1 VEWSGVSA
9 QKVFNVSCG
18 VDSAYR
24 LEGDVYGLSFPYL
37 LCVSNRKPHK
47 NEFRIVQAFARAH
60 IDLRVHLVFTGESN
74 LPLADWI
81 EKQGVTL
88 RVNFVGSVPEE
99 KLPSLYRGATAL
111 IFPSLYE
118 GFGLPL
124 LEAMACGTPVVTAKV
139 TALPEVAGDAAL
151 LADPTSVDEIAAAIE
166 NVTGDDSL
174 RLQLKEK
181 GLARARSFTWAGT
194 CARVHRLLSGE

>member
-1 VEWSGVSA
+1 
-9 QKVFNVSCG
+9 
-18 VDSAYR
+18 
-24 LEGDVYGLSFPYL
+24 
-37 LCVSNRKPHK
+37 
-47 NEFRIVQAFARAH
+47 
-60 IDLRVHLVFTGESN
+60 
-74 LPLADWI
+74 
-81 EKQGVTL
+81 
-88 RVNFVGSVPEE
+88 
-99 KLPSLYRGATAL
+99 
-111 IFPSLYE
+111 
-118 GFGLPL
+118 
-124 LEAMACGTPVVTAKV
+124 MACGTPVVTAKV

>member
-1 VEWSGVSA
+1 
-9 QKVFNVSCG
+9 
-18 VDSAYR
+18 
-24 LEGDVYGLSFPYL
+24 
-37 LCVSNRKPHK
+37 
-47 NEFRIVQAFARAH
+47 VQAFARAH